1 MEFDKILRTDDLSGY
16 YVDWLDEDIVAG
28 CMKCAEYL
36 IDKHNYNK
44 IIVEHK
50 KLTDG
55 GTEKFKVGIQTRN
68 VDVSKVVSS
77 LQDKR
82 IVEDAGIAMGLLI
95 TQWLRPLEF
104 IRVLKMGDGYDYYY
118 IPRDSNEEE
127 LIEMTGTEIPGAGTE
142 RLRSKIRKFKDKHPD
157 TSGYISVSCFHDKV
171 QIHWGH
177 RNDS

>member
-1 MEFDKILRTDDLSGY
+1 MEFDKILHTDDLSEY
-16 YVDWLDEDIVAG
+16 YADWLDEDLVTDWT
-28 CMKCAEYL
+28 KCAEYL
-36 IDKHNYNK
+36 IDKHNYNE
-44 IIVEHK
+44 IVVEHK

-55 GTEKFKVGIQTRN
+55 GNEKFNVGIQTQN
-68 VDVSKVVSS
+68 VDVSKVVNS

-95 TQWLRPLEF
+95 TQWLRPLKF

-127 LIEMTGTEIPGAGTE
+127 LIEMTGTEISGGGTE
-142 RLRSKIRKFKDKHPD
+142 RLRSKIRKFKDEYPD
-157 TSGYISVSCFHDKV
+157 TSGYISVSCFHDNV

>member
-1 MEFDKILRTDDLSGY
+1 MEFDKILRTDDLSEY
-16 YVDWLDEDIVAG
+16 YADWLDKKVVAEW
-28 CMKCAEYL
+28 MVCAEYL
-36 IDKHNYNK
+36 IDKHDYNE
-44 IIVEHK
+44 IVVDHK

-55 GTEKFKVGIQTRN
+55 GNEKFKVGIQTRN
-68 VDVSKVVSS
+68 ADVSKVANS

-95 TQWLRPLEF
+95 ARWLRPLKF
-104 IRVLKMGDGYDYYY
+104 IRVLKTGDGYDYYY
-118 IPRDSNEEE
+118 LPRDSNEEE
-127 LIEMTGTEIPGAGTE
+127 LIEMTGTEIPDGGTE

-157 TSGYISVSCFHDKV
+157 TSGYISVSCFYDKI